1 MIRKVPRPISER
13 MAEFAQNDGF
23 FVAVKR
29 RDELVNWNK
38 GYHRGFNRQR
48 FVELLLKVL
57 WFR

>member
-1 MIRKVPRPISER
+1 

-29 RDELVNWNK
+29 RDELVNCNK